1 MHQPITAEQLNTISP
16 SGSKEAASGAPAV
29 GHTPLVSWLTME
41 KMAYLG
47 LGLLALVLRLAN
59 LGAHPLSNAEAG
71 QALVAWHVY
80 HGQPVDQVGYS
91 PLIATLNLG
100 SFLLLGGT
108 EFAARLGP
116 ALLSVALVL
125 LPYGLRRYLGRSGA
139 LAASALFAISPTATY
154 LSRTVNGDIGAAV
167 GGLVLTVGLFGWL
180 DWEPNQR
187 SSRST
192 WLWLVAVGLVL
203 LLTASPSAYS
213 TLVLLIGF
221 LVLAAIVGDKSY
233 VASTREDLA
242 ALRAQAVRWGGLG
255 LVLIVGLLVIAT
267 GLLFNLDGLGAT
279 ADLLSAWLLG
289 FAPAMAASGPYPA
302 IFLLSLYE
310 LLILLAGLFGLSV
323 SLVRRRLFDLYLA
336 WWFLGSIALD
346 LLRSGRTEGEVLV
359 PLVPLTLLA
368 GLALGVLW
376 KSLREEG
383 SWQKEGIL
391 VVTGLIIGGYAYVS
405 LMMYTRS
412 GGLTFWLPVAGL
424 GLFVGLAVLFGM
436 WYDAISS
443 FRAVAIVAVILL
455 VVFTIATGA
464 RLNYQRLADPRQP
477 LVRLPAAE
485 GLNDLVTTLEQLSSW
500 RVGDPYLLGIVA
512 DRRLGPAVEWGLR
525 RFQNISWVD
534 KLDSWPPSIPVEQAN
549 VVILT
554 PADAPLSSDEGYVGQ
569 DFAVRSFWSP
579 AGLHG
584 QSLIRW
590 ILLRTSTTPV
600 NSDRAVLW
608 VEGPPPLEDM
618 GEEGRTSGESIR

>member
-1 MHQPITAEQLNTISP
+1 MQQPITAEQLNTTSP
-16 SGSKEAASGAPAV
+16 SQSEEAASHAPSV
-29 GHTPLVSWLTME
+29 GHAPRVSWLTLE
-41 KMAYLG
+41 KAAYLG
-47 LGLLALVLRLAN
+47 LALLSLVLRLVN
-59 LGAHPLSNAEAG
+59 LGAHPLSDAEAG
-71 QALVAWHVY
+71 QALVAWRVY

-100 SFLLLGGT
+100 SFVLLGDT

-116 ALLSVALVL
+116 ALLGVALVL

-139 LAASALFAISPTATY
+139 LIAAALFAMSPTVIFF
-154 LSRTVNGDIGAAV
+154 SRTVSGDMGAAV

-180 DWEPNQR
+180 DWEPNWR

-192 WLWLVAVGLVL
+192 WLLLVAAGLVL

-233 VASTREDLA
+233 VASTREDLV
-242 ALRAQAVRWGGLG
+242 ALRDQAVRWGGFG
-255 LVLIVGLLVIAT
+255 LVLIVGLLVVAT
-267 GLLFNLDGLGAT
+267 SLLFNLDGLGAT
-279 ADLLSAWLLG
+279 ADLLSAWLQG
-289 FAPAMAASGPYPA
+289 FVPAMAALGPYPA

-310 LLILLAGLFGLSV
+310 LFILLAGLFGLSA
-323 SLVRRRLFDLYLA
+323 SLMRRRLFDLYLA
-336 WWFLGSIALD
+336 WWFLGGVALD

-376 KSLREEG
+376 EALWEEG
-383 SWQKEGIL
+383 RWHKEGIL

-443 FRAVAIVAVILL
+443 FRAVAMVAVILL

-485 GLNDLVTTLEQLSSW
+485 GVSDLVTTLEQLSSW
-500 RVGDPYLLGIVA
+500 RVGDTYLLGIVA
-512 DRRLGPAVEWGLR
+512 DRRLGPAVEWELR

-534 KLDSWPPSIPVEQAN
+534 KLDSWPPSVPDEQSN

-579 AGLHG
+579 AGLRG

-590 ILLRTSTTPV
+590 ILLRTATTPV
-600 NSDRAVLW
+600 NSERAVLW
-608 VEGPPPLEDM
+608 VEGPPPLEEIGD
-618 GEEGRTSGESIR
+618 EGRASGESIR